1 MKDEEEFVPIRE
13 LQKIIKLKYVAAKNF
28 GKNSGIK
35 TLTTPSGQ
43 TLYSKKDLLTY
54 INPNLSVEEINAKIS
69 RKNIVYCRVS
79 SKKQEDDLQRQMEL
93 AKSEYP
99 NYTIISDI
107 GSGINWKRKG
117 LKTILE
123 LSMQGHLESV
133 IVYHKDRLARFAV
146 ELIEYIFTV
155 NGTKLIIVNNEAEK
169 STEQELADDLLSIV
183 HIYSCRKM
191 GKRRYTKR
199 EQNDKSEDD

>member
-43 TLYSKKDLLTY
+43 TLYSKKDLLKY

-79 SKKQEDDLQRQMEL
+79 SKKQEDDLQRQLEL
-93 AKSEYP
+93 ARFEYP
-99 NYTIISDI
+99 NHTIISDI

-169 STEQELADDLLSIV
+169 STEQELAEDLLSIV